1 MGKKLDPADQFHVI
15 QDEQLRAAFIGMAD
29 VVDEQARK
37 EIVATYS
44 DPKLASAFRAWR
56 NYNDLNKK
64 GFTDKGNM
72 REIVR
77 IPAGHVYEF
86 LKAYFTP
93 LYGEKWIQNI
103 KALKHP
109 LVRPWWLVSHI

>member
-1 MGKKLDPADQFHVI
+1 MARKLKLADQFHVVK
-15 QDEQLRAAFIGMAD
+15 DEQLRAAFIGLAN
-29 VVDEQARK
+29 VIDEQARN
-37 EIVATYS
+37 EIVATYN
-44 DPKLASAFRAWR
+44 DPNLASAFRAWR

-72 REIVR
+72 QEVVR

-93 LYGEKWIQNI
+93 LYGENWLQN
-103 KALKHP
+103 KKCLKHH
-109 LVRPWWLVSHI
+109 LIRPFWMVSKI